1 MKIRFFIS
9 IAAIFLL
16 TISCSSTFL
25 VYKEGVGGS
34 FLGSG
39 SKPTYALLC
48 ASGDLDKVL
57 ADTHLEPVTK
67 NALYKYSCST
77 TERSAE
83 RVKQIYASMTVEQ
96 RKDIKSAFRKNG
108 YAINKFA
115 C

>member
-1 MKIRFFIS
+1 MKTWLLIS
-9 IAAIFLL
+9 CAAILL
-16 TISCSSTFL
+16 STCACSSTFL
-25 VYKEGVGGS
+25 VYKEGKGGS
-34 FLGSG
+34 FLGSS
-39 SKPTYALLC
+39 SKRTYDLLC

-57 ADTHLEPVTK
+57 ADTHLEPAIK
-67 NALYKYSCST
+67 NSLYKYSCST

-83 RVKQIYASMTVEQ
+83 MVQQIYASMTVEQ